1 MPQQHY
7 DRVSRWVNEHRL
19 TYRRSDG
26 RTASSRLVYERVP
39 VRRVPLQPRNA
50 GRLLL
55 LADTIDIADG
65 PFRDYLRDELVR
77 RADFTCVDT
86 VEQFRDEYRAVTR
99 QGQVRAGDRH
109 EKDDRSRVDDPR
121 SWVLGWINE
130 HKITAL
136 TEHLVELQSQFDRA
150 NADHSRLR
158 DQRDKVAARLSAL
171 DGLAVFRAWT
181 EMDWAD
187 ADGRAIAAE
196 EERQR
201 LIAGSS
207 ALAEIEQRMEGNEA
221 SLVKRRGELDV
232 LTGDVR
238 VQDELIRRAK
248 AARDAD
254 RAFVS
259 GLSDAAQAAARP
271 SFDQLTARL
280 GDALPRSADACA
292 AAADSLTTALHA
304 AIDRVGRELGGYVQ
318 SLIQYMAEVRRR
330 WPEATTEM
338 DAHVE
343 ARDEFRAF
351 HDRVAT
357 DDLPRFEDEFKRQ
370 LNTNAIRE
378 LAQFNNWLRRQSQDI
393 HSRVDRINE
402 ALGAIDYSPGRYIKL
417 VTERTVNTEVQ
428 DFRTD
433 LRAATDDTLSADDDH
448 YSEQRFLDV
457 QRIIERF
464 RGRDGHA
471 DSDRAWTR
479 RVTDVR
485 NWFTF
490 SASERDR
497 ETNQEWEHYRD
508 SDGKSGGQKEKLAYT
523 ILAASLAYQFGLEWG
538 AAKSRDFRF
547 AVIDEAFGRGSDV
560 STRYALDLFARLG
573 LQLLIVTPLQKVHV
587 IEPYVRTIGF
597 VDNPTGSYSRLQ
609 TLTIEEFRRRQAGHE
624 A

>member
-1 MPQQHY
+1 M
-7 DRVSRWVNEHRL
+7 
-19 TYRRSDG
+19 
-26 RTASSRLVYERVP
+26 
-39 VRRVPLQPRNA
+39 
-50 GRLLL
+50 
-55 LADTIDIADG
+55 
-65 PFRDYLRDELVR
+65 
-77 RADFTCVDT
+77 
-86 VEQFRDEYRAVTR
+86 TR

-130 HKITAL
+130 RKITAL
-136 TEHLVELQSQFDRA
+136 TTHLVELQDQFA
-150 NADHSRLR
+150 QASAEYSGLR
-158 DQRDKVAARLSAL
+158 GQRDELATRLSAL

-181 EMDWAD
+181 ELDWAD
-187 ADGRAIAAE
+187 ADARAIAAE
-196 EERQR
+196 EERRR
-201 LIAGSS
+201 LISGSS
-207 ALAEIEQRMEGNEA
+207 ALAEIEQQLKDNEA
-221 SLVKRRGELDV
+221 SLATRRSELDT

-238 VQDELIRRAK
+238 VQDELINRARV
-248 AARDAD
+248 ARDAD
-254 RAFVS
+254 QAVVS
-259 GLSDAAQAAARP
+259 GMDEAVRAEARP

-280 GDALPRSADACA
+280 ADARPRSADACA
-292 AAADSLTTALHA
+292 AAADSLTAALHV

-351 HDRVAT
+351 HDQVAT

-378 LAQFNNWLRRQSQDI
+378 LASFNNWLRRQSQDI
-393 HSRVDRINE
+393 HARVDRINE

-497 ETNQEWEHYRD
+497 DTDQEWEHYRD

-587 IEPYVRTIGF
+587 IEPYVRAIGF

-609 TLTIEEFRRRQAGHE
+609 TLTIEEFRRHQAGRE

>member
-1 MPQQHY
+1 
-7 DRVSRWVNEHRL
+7 
-19 TYRRSDG
+19 
-26 RTASSRLVYERVP
+26 
-39 VRRVPLQPRNA
+39 
-50 GRLLL
+50 
-55 LADTIDIADG
+55 
-65 PFRDYLRDELVR
+65 
-77 RADFTCVDT
+77 
-86 VEQFRDEYRAVTR
+86 
-99 QGQVRAGDRH
+99 
-109 EKDDRSRVDDPR
+109 
-121 SWVLGWINE
+121 
-130 HKITAL
+130 
-136 TEHLVELQSQFDRA
+136 
-150 NADHSRLR
+150 
-158 DQRDKVAARLSAL
+158 
-171 DGLAVFRAWT
+171 
-181 EMDWAD
+181 
-187 ADGRAIAAE
+187 
-196 EERQR
+196 
-201 LIAGSS
+201 
-207 ALAEIEQRMEGNEA
+207 
-221 SLVKRRGELDV
+221 
-232 LTGDVR
+232 
-238 VQDELIRRAK
+238 
-248 AARDAD
+248 
-254 RAFVS
+254 
-259 GLSDAAQAAARP
+259 
-271 SFDQLTARL
+271 
-280 GDALPRSADACA
+280 
-292 AAADSLTTALHA
+292 
-304 AIDRVGRELGGYVQ
+304 
-318 SLIQYMAEVRRR
+318 MAEVRRR

-378 LAQFNNWLRRQSQDI
+378 LASFNNWLRRQSQDI
-393 HSRVDRINE
+393 HARVDRINE

-428 DFRTD
+428 DFRTE
-433 LRAATDDTLSADDDH
+433 LRTATDDTLSADDDH

-457 QRIIERF
+457 QRIIERL

-497 ETNQEWEHYRD
+497 DTDQEWEHYRD

-587 IEPYVRTIGF
+587 IEPYVRAIGF

-609 TLTIEEFRRRQAGHE
+609 TLTIEEFRRRQAGRE